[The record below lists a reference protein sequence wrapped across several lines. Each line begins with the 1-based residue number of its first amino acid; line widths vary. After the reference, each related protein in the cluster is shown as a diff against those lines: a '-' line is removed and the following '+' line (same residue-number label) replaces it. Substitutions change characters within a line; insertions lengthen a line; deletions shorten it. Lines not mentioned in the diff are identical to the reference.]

1 LENKHFFEDGLLI
14 SPDLNPSYALFCEE
28 SNSRLLLLEHIQ
40 EARERHSLAILTPEQ
55 ITTLEPLWLLSDY
68 LHQQCVRFPHWLDD
82 LLVLKALP
90 EKPCQEALI
99 AGEGFFSCE
108 AQACPKE
115 ESETLD
121 EAAFLKRLRLYR
133 HWWMVRLI
141 ALDIQQRLSLTA
153 LTYRLSCL
161 ADACVNASLK
171 WTEQHYLSLYGQALD
186 SKGLPQ
192 SMIVIGMGKL
202 GGYELNLSSDIDLI
216 FAFREHGDT
225 QGGKKSLSHQEYFT
239 KLGQK
244 LIQHLDQ
251 VTANGFV
258 FRVDMRLRPFGQSG
272 ALVLNMD
279 SLENYYQDQGRDWE
293 RYAMIKAR
301 VMSGS
306 ELDIREFEAL
316 RKPFVYRKYLDF
328 GAIGALRD
336 LKQMI
341 AKEVRRKGIE
351 HNIKLGEGGIREVE
365 FIAQALQ
372 ILHGGRDQGLQTPS
386 LLKVLPYLAQQDYLS
401 VDEVETL
408 QDAYLLLRRT
418 EHALQAV
425 NDEQTQLL
433 PKDDT
438 ARLRIALLVGF
449 PSWQALDE
457 RLWEMRKKVHACF
470 VALIDDGEESSKEVK
485 HQETWR
491 LLIKHSEDRE
501 AILDAIEQIAWQDQ
515 EVVITRITQ
524 LLSSRTVVFMQ
535 PIGHERLAV
544 FLAAFMSQLSDE
556 VNPDLV
562 LERVFPILEA
572 VLRRTAYLVL
582 LCENQTALTHL
593 IRLCRESVWF
603 TQEIST
609 TPALLDELLDANT
622 LFSPPDKTML
632 VEELQQVLLRLPE
645 EDEEAQMDALRR
657 FRRSIILRI
666 AACDITEIL
675 PVMKVSDHLTWLAEV
690 LLEQVLQQSWYGL
703 TKKHGFPVSQ
713 GEAAHSPQLAIIGYG
728 KSGGWEL
735 GYDSDLDLVFI
746 HGAQSTGSTNGE
758 RSVDNLTFYTRLG
771 QRLIHM
777 ITSFTAA
784 GRLYEVDMRLRPSG
798 NSGLLVSTL
807 DAFREYQQKEA
818 WVWEHQALTRSR
830 GLAGDA
836 TLLGQF
842 EDCRKAVIAS
852 SRDRKEL
859 KSEVIKMR
867 EKMRAHLDT
876 GGKEKGF
883 DLKQGAGGIIDIEFM
898 VQYLVLAWSNKH
910 PELMRFSDNIRQLEA
925 AISVGL
931 LDADKAEKMI
941 DTYKLYRART
951 HRLTLQQQGRV
962 VQDDTFVSN
971 QSLMSQYW
979 DAFVTDDTI

>member
-1 LENKHFFEDGLLI
+1 MTPPN
-14 SPDLNPSYALFCEE
+14 LNPSYPMFCDQLNTR
-28 SNSRLLLLEHIQ
+28 SLLLEHIQ
-40 EARERHSLAILTPEQ
+40 NARERHNLTKLNKKQ
-55 ITTLEPLWLLSDY
+55 IAELEPLWLLSDY
-68 LHQQCVRFPHWLDD
+68 LHQQFVRFPHWLDD
-82 LLVLKALP
+82 FLVLDQLPKAP
-90 EKPCQEALI
+90 STRALV
-99 AGEGFFSCE
+99 AGEGFFACE
-108 AQACPKE
+108 ADQCPQ
-115 ESETLD
+115 STLTSFD
-121 EAAFLKRLRLYR
+121 EPSFVKRLRLYR
-133 HWWMVRLI
+133 QWWMVRLI
-141 ALDIQQRLSLTA
+141 ALDIQQRLSLTE
-153 LTYRLSCL
+153 LTYRLSGL
-161 ADACVNASLK
+161 ADACVNASLQ
-171 WTEQHYLSLYGQALD
+171 WSEQHYLGLYGRALD
-186 SKGLPQ
+186 SNGLSQ

-202 GGYELNLSSDIDLI
+202 GGHELNLSSDIDLI
-216 FAFREHGDT
+216 FAYREHGDT

-251 VTANGFV
+251 VTADGFV

-279 SLENYYQDQGRDWE
+279 SLENYYHDQGRDWE

-306 ELDIREFEAL
+306 ELDIQEFEAL
-316 RKPFVYRKYLDF
+316 RRPFVYRKYLDF
-328 GAIGALRD
+328 GAISALRD

-386 LLKVLPYLAQQDYLS
+386 LLTVLPYLAEQDYLS
-401 VDEVETL
+401 LEDTAML
-408 QDAYLLLRRT
+408 RDAYLLLRRT

-433 PKDDT
+433 PEDDV
-438 ARLRIALLVGF
+438 ARTRIALLVGF
-449 PSWQALDE
+449 VSWKALDD
-457 RLWEMRKKVHACF
+457 RLWTMRNTVHAFF
-470 VALIDDGEESSKEVK
+470 VDLIDDGEDSSEEVK

-491 LLIKHSEDRE
+491 LLIKNPEDRS
-501 AILDAIEQIAWQDQ
+501 AIFDALDSVSWQDV
-515 EVVITRITQ
+515 ELVITKVTQ
-524 LLSSRTVVFMQ
+524 LLNSRTVIFMQ

-544 FLAAFMSQLSDE
+544 FLAAFMSKLSSE
-556 VNPDLV
+556 SHPDLV

-603 TQEIST
+603 TQAIST
-609 TPALLDELLDANT
+609 TPALLDELLDADT

-632 VEELQQVLLRLPE
+632 EEELKQVLLRLPE
-645 EDEEAQMDALRR
+645 EDEEAQMDAMRR

-690 LLEQVLQQSWYGL
+690 LLEQVLQQSWYYL

-713 GEAAHSPQLAIIGYG
+713 NEAANTPQLAIIGYG

-746 HGAQSTGSTNGE
+746 HGAQSAGSTDGE
-758 RSVDNLTFYTRLG
+758 RSIDNLTFYTRLG

-777 ITSFTAA
+777 MTSFTGA

-798 NSGLLVSTL
+798 NSGLLVTTL
-807 DAFREYQQKEA
+807 DAFRDYQQKEA

-830 GLAGDA
+830 GLAGDVN
-836 TLLGQF
+836 LLAEF
-842 EDCRKAVIAS
+842 EECRKTIIAS
-852 SRDRKEL
+852 VRDHKEL
-859 KSEVIKMR
+859 KVEVIKMR

-898 VQYLVLAWSNKH
+898 VQYLVLAWSYKY
-910 PELMRFSDNIRQLEA
+910 PELMKFSDNVRQLEA
-925 AISVGL
+925 AALVGL
-931 LDADKAEKMI
+931 LNAEKAAKMI
-941 DTYKLYRART
+941 DTYKLYRGRT

-962 VQDDTFVSN
+962 IQDDA
-971 QSLMSQYW
+971 L
-979 DAFVTDDTI
+979 VTDQKLINLYWKDFATDETI

>member
-1 LENKHFFEDGLLI
+1 MI
-14 SPDLNPSYALFCEE
+14 TPDLNSSYAFFHEQ
-28 SNSRLLLLEHIQ
+28 SDSQLLLEHIQ
-40 EARERHSLAILTPEQ
+40 DARERARLAPLDQEQ
-55 ITTLEPLWLLSDY
+55 IKALEPLWLLSDY
-68 LHQQCVRFPHWLDD
+68 VHQQCVRFPHWLDD
-82 LLVLKALP
+82 LLVLETLP
-90 EKPCQEALI
+90 ESPSQAALM
-99 AGEGFFSCE
+99 AGEVFFALE
-108 AQACPKE
+108 PEACPE
-115 ESETLD
+115 GESDQFD
-121 EAAFLKRLRLYR
+121 EASLLKRLRLYR

-141 ALDIQQRLSLTA
+141 ALDIQQRLPLAELTR
-153 LTYRLSCL
+153 RLSGL
-161 ADACVNASLK
+161 ADACVNASLA
-171 WTEQHYLSLYGQALD
+171 WTEQNYLSLYGRALD
-186 SKGLPQ
+186 SNGLPQ
-192 SMIVIGMGKL
+192 SLIVIGMGKL
-202 GGYELNLSSDIDLI
+202 GGHELNLSSDIDLI

-251 VTANGFV
+251 VTADGFV

-401 VDEVETL
+401 AEEVNML
-408 QDAYLLLRRT
+408 QEAYVLLRRT

-433 PKDDT
+433 PDSDK
-438 ARLRIALLVGF
+438 ARLRIALMVGY

-457 RLWEMRKKVHACF
+457 RLWEVRKKVHACF
-470 VALIDDGEESSKEVK
+470 VDLIDDGEDSTEEVK

-491 LLIKHSEDRE
+491 LLIKHPEDSE
-501 AILDAIEQIAWQDQ
+501 AILDAIEHIVWQDKDA
-515 EVVITRITQ
+515 VVKRIAQ
-524 LLSSRTVVFMQ
+524 LLGSRTVVFMQ

-544 FLAAFMSQLSDE
+544 FLASFMFQLANEDK
-556 VNPDLV
+556 PDLV

-582 LCENQTALTHL
+582 LCENQTAMTHL

-603 TQEIST
+603 TEAIST

-622 LFSPPDKTML
+622 LFSPPDKAML
-632 VEELQQVLLRLPE
+632 VEELQQILLRLPE
-645 EDEEAQMDALRR
+645 DDEEAQMDAMRR

-666 AACDITEIL
+666 AACDITDIL
-675 PVMKVSDHLTWLAEV
+675 PIMKVSDHLTWLAEV
-690 LLEQVLQQSWYGL
+690 LLEQVLQQSWYSM
-703 TKKHGFPVSQ
+703 TKKYGYPVSR
-713 GEAAHSPQLAIIGYG
+713 GEVSHAPQLAIIGYG

-746 HGAQSTGSTNGE
+746 HGAESTGSTNGE

-818 WVWEHQALTRSR
+818 WVWEHQALTRAR
-830 GLAGDA
+830 GLAGESS
-836 TLLGQF
+836 LLAQF
-842 EDCRKAVIAS
+842 EACRKEVIS
-852 SRDRKEL
+852 TVRDKQEL
-859 KSEVIKMR
+859 KAEVIKMR
-867 EKMRAHLDT
+867 EKMRTHLDT
-876 GGKEKGF
+876 GGKDKGF

-898 VQYLVLAWSNKH
+898 VQYLVLAWSHKY
-910 PELMRFSDNIRQLEA
+910 PELMRFSDNVRQLEA
-925 AISVGL
+925 ASQAGL
-931 LDADKAEKMI
+931 LDSDKAEKMI
-941 DTYKLYRART
+941 DTYTLYRARA
-951 HRLTLQQQGRV
+951 HRLNLQQQGRV
-962 VQDDTFVSN
+962 IQDDTLV
-971 QSLMSQYW
+971 QRQTLMSQYW
-979 DAFVTDDTI
+979 GAFVTDESI

>member
-1 LENKHFFEDGLLI
+1 MTPPH
-14 SPDLNPSYALFCEE
+14 LNPNYAIFCEQ
-28 SNSRLLLLEHIQ
+28 SSSRALLLEHVHD
-40 EARERHSLAILTPEQ
+40 ARERQGLDLLNQGQ
-55 ITTLEPLWLLSDY
+55 IDVLEPLWMLSEY
-68 LHQQCVRFPHWLDD
+68 LHQQFVRFPHWLDD
-82 LLVLKALP
+82 LLVLKKLP
-90 EKPCQEALI
+90 EKPSKEALM
-99 AGEGFFSCE
+99 AGEAFFLCE
-108 AQACPKE
+108 MNACPT
-115 ESETLD
+115 ESLEPLD
-121 EAAFLKRLRLYR
+121 EAGFIKRLRLYR
-133 HWWMVRLI
+133 QWWMVRLI
-141 ALDIQQRLSLTA
+141 ALDIQQQLSLTE
-153 LTYRLSCL
+153 LTSRLSAL
-161 ADACVNASLK
+161 ADACVNASLQ
-171 WTEQHYLSLYGQALD
+171 WITQHYLALYGQALD
-186 SKGLPQ
+186 GNGQPQ

-202 GGYELNLSSDIDLI
+202 GGNELNLSSDIDLI
-216 FAFREHGDT
+216 FAFREHGET

-251 VTANGFV
+251 VNADGFV

-301 VMSGS
+301 VMSGNA
-306 ELDIREFEAL
+306 LDVGEFEAL

-386 LLKVLPYLAQQDYLS
+386 LLKVLSYLAQQDYLP
-401 VDEVETL
+401 VEEMDQL
-408 QDAYLLLRRT
+408 REAYLLLRRT

-433 PKDDT
+433 PEDEK
-438 ARLRIALLVGF
+438 ARTRIALMVGF
-449 PSWQALDE
+449 PSWEALDK
-457 RLWEMRKKVHACF
+457 RLWEVRKNVHRSF
-470 VALIDDGEESSKEVK
+470 VALIDDGHETSEEVK
-485 HQETWR
+485 DQETWR
-491 LLIKHSEDRE
+491 LLIKHPEDRE
-501 AILDAIEQIAWQDQ
+501 AIQDAIELIAWQDQ
-515 EVVITRITQ
+515 EANISRISQ

-544 FLAAFMSQLSDE
+544 FLAALISKLTDE
-556 VNPDLV
+556 ANPDLV

-603 TQEIST
+603 TEAIST

-622 LFSPPDKTML
+622 LFSPPDKNML
-632 VEELQQVLLRLPE
+632 AEELQQILLRLPE
-645 EDEEAQMDALRR
+645 DDEEAQMDAMRR

-690 LLEQVLQQSWYGL
+690 LLDQVLQQSWQYL
-703 TKKHGFPVSQ
+703 TKKHGFPVSK
-713 GEAAHSPQLAIIGYG
+713 GEVAFTPQLAIIGYG

-746 HGAQSTGSTNGE
+746 HNAQANGSTDGN
-758 RSVDNLTFYTRLG
+758 RSIDNLTFYTRLG

-798 NSGLLVSTL
+798 NSGLLVSSL
-807 DAFREYQQKEA
+807 EAFKDYQQKEA

-830 GLAGDA
+830 GLAGESN
-836 TLLGQF
+836 LLAKF
-842 EDCRKAVIAS
+842 EGCRKDIIAS
-852 SRDRKEL
+852 VRDRNVL
-859 KSEVIKMR
+859 KAEVIKMR

-883 DLKQGAGGIIDIEFM
+883 DLKQGAGGIIDIEFI
-898 VQYLVLAWSNKH
+898 VQYLVLAWSCKYS
-910 PELMRFSDNIRQLEA
+910 ELMRYSDNVRQLEA
-925 AISVGL
+925 AASVGL
-931 LDADKAEKMI
+931 IESEQAEKMT
-941 DTYKLYRART
+941 DTYTLYRSLT
-951 HRLTLQQQGRV
+951 HRLSLQQQGRV
-962 VQDDTFVSN
+962 VQKDTLVDN
-971 QSLMSQYW
+971 QNLVSQYW
-979 DAFVTDDTI
+979 DSFVNDEKI

>member
-1 LENKHFFEDGLLI
+1 MTP
-14 SPDLNPSYALFCEE
+14 PDLNPSYEIYCKQLP
-28 SNSRLLLLEHIQ
+28 SQLLLEQVQ
-40 EARERHSLAILTPEQ
+40 EARERHSLEALSEKQ
-55 ITTLEPLWLLSDY
+55 IAKLEPLWILSDY
-68 LHQQCVRFPHWLDD
+68 LHQQFIRFPHWLDD
-82 LLVLKALP
+82 VLELEKLP
-90 EKPCQEALI
+90 QRPSKEALMT
-99 AGEGFFSCE
+99 GEAFFPLE
-108 AQACPKE
+108 ANACP
-115 ESETLD
+115 SEPTDTLD
-121 EAAFLKRLRLYR
+121 EASFLKRLRLYR
-133 HWWMVRLI
+133 QWWMVRLI
-141 ALDIQQRLSLTA
+141 SLDIQQRLSLTE
-153 LTYRLSCL
+153 LTSRLSAL
-161 ADACVNASLK
+161 ADACVNASLQ
-171 WTEQHYLSLYGQALD
+171 WTTQHYLALYGQAFD
-186 SKGLPQ
+186 SNHELQ

-202 GGYELNLSSDIDLI
+202 GGNELNLSSDIDLI

-251 VTANGFV
+251 VTADGFV

-306 ELDIREFEAL
+306 ELDVREFEAL

-372 ILHGGRDQGLQTPS
+372 ILHGGRDQGLQTPA
-386 LLKVLPYLAQQDYLS
+386 LLKVLPYLAQQDYLP
-401 VDEVETL
+401 VEEMDQL
-408 QDAYLLLRRT
+408 REAYLLLRRT

-433 PKDDT
+433 PEDSR
-438 ARLRIALLVGF
+438 ARTRIALMVGF
-449 PSWQALDE
+449 ASWEALDE
-457 RLWEMRKKVHACF
+457 RLWEVRKNVHRSF
-470 VALIDDGEESSKEVK
+470 VALIDDGNESSEEVK
-485 HQETWR
+485 NQETWR
-491 LLIKHSEDRE
+491 LLIKHPEDKE
-501 AILDAIEQIAWQDQ
+501 AIKDAIELIAWRDH
-515 EVVITRITQ
+515 EASILRISQ

-544 FLAAFMSQLSDE
+544 FLAALMSKLIDE
-556 VNPDLV
+556 ANPDLV

-593 IRLCRESVWF
+593 IQLCRESVWF
-603 TQEIST
+603 TEAIST

-622 LFSPPDKTML
+622 LFSPPDKAML
-632 VEELQQVLLRLPE
+632 AEELQQILLRLPE
-645 EDEEAQMDALRR
+645 DDEEAQMDALRR

-666 AACDITEIL
+666 AACDITGIL

-690 LLEQVLQQSWYGL
+690 LLEQVLQQSWQYL

-713 GEAAHSPQLAIIGYG
+713 GETAFAPQLAIIGYG

-746 HGAQSTGSTNGE
+746 HDAQSNGNTDGD
-758 RSVDNLTFYTRLG
+758 RSIDNLTFYTRLG
-771 QRLIHM
+771 QRLIHV

-798 NSGLLVSTL
+798 NSGLLVSSL
-807 DAFREYQQKEA
+807 DAFRDYQQKEA

-830 GLAGDA
+830 GLAGESN
-836 TLLGQF
+836 LLAKF
-842 EDCRKAVIAS
+842 ENCRKDIIS
-852 SRDRKEL
+852 SVRDRNEL
-859 KSEVIKMR
+859 KAEVIKMR

-898 VQYLVLAWSNKH
+898 VQYLVLAWSGKY
-910 PELMRFSDNIRQLEA
+910 PELMRFSDNVRQLEA
-925 AISVGL
+925 AAKVGL
-931 LDADKAEKMI
+931 IGAEQAEKMT
-941 DTYKLYRART
+941 DTYTLYRSLT
-951 HRLTLQQQGRV
+951 HRLSLQQQGRV
-962 VQDDTFVSN
+962 VQNDGLIEN
-971 QSLMSQYW
+971 QNLVSQYW
-979 DAFVTDDTI
+979 ENFVSDTGI

>member
-1 LENKHFFEDGLLI
+1 MTPSN
-14 SPDLNPSYALFCEE
+14 LNPSYASFCEQ
-28 SNSRLLLLEHIQ
+28 SSSRSLLLEQIQ
-40 EARERHSLAILTPEQ
+40 EARERHALVELSCEQ
-55 ITTLEPLWLLSDY
+55 IEILEPLWILSDY
-68 LHQQCVRFPHWLDD
+68 LHQQLVRFPRWLDD
-82 LLVLKALP
+82 LLILENLP
-90 EKPCQEALI
+90 EKPSQEALI
-99 AGEGFFSCE
+99 AGEGFFSNDAKDCSPE
-108 AQACPKE
+108 A
-115 ESETLD
+115 SLVFD
-121 EAAFLKRLRLYR
+121 EAAFIKRLRLYR
-133 HWWMVRLI
+133 QWWMVRLI
-141 ALDIQQRLSLTA
+141 ALDIQHRLSLA
-153 LTYRLSCL
+153 ELTSRLSGL
-161 ADACVNASLK
+161 ADACVNASLR
-171 WTEQHYLSLYGQALD
+171 WSEQHYLNLYGQALD
-186 SKGLPQ
+186 SQGVPQ

-202 GGYELNLSSDIDLI
+202 GGNELNLSSDIDLI

-251 VTANGFV
+251 VTADGFV

-306 ELDIREFEAL
+306 EVDIREFEAL

-372 ILHGGRDQGLQTPS
+372 ILHGGRDQSLQTPA

-401 VDEVETL
+401 FTEVEEL
-408 QDAYLLLRRT
+408 RDAYLLLRRT

-433 PKDDT
+433 PEDDR
-438 ARLRIALLVGF
+438 ARQRIALIVGF
-449 PSWQALDE
+449 ASWDE
-457 RLWEMRKKVHACF
+457 LNSRLWEVRKNVHRHF
-470 VALIDDGEESSKEVK
+470 ISLIDDGEESSEEVK
-485 HQETWR
+485 NQEAWR
-491 LLIKHSEDRE
+491 LLIKNPEDE
-501 AILDAIEQIAWQDQ
+501 SAIIDAIESIKWQDQ
-515 EVVITRITQ
+515 EAAVKRITQ
-524 LLSSRTVVFMQ
+524 LLGSRTVVFMQ

-544 FLAAFMSQLSDE
+544 FLAAFMPKLNDE
-556 VNPDLV
+556 KSPDLV

-582 LCENQTALTHL
+582 LCENQTAMTHL

-603 TQEIST
+603 TEAIST
-609 TPALLDELLDANT
+609 TPALLDELLDAST
-622 LFSPPDKTML
+622 LFCPPDKAML
-632 VEELQQVLLRLPE
+632 TEELKQILLRLPE
-645 EDEEAQMDALRR
+645 DDEEAQMDAMRQ

-675 PVMKVSDHLTWLAEV
+675 PIMKVSDHLTWLAEV
-690 LLEQVLQQSWYGL
+690 LLDQVLQQSWFYL

-713 GEAAHSPQLAIIGYG
+713 GEVAYTPQLAIIGYG

-746 HGAQSTGSTNGE
+746 HGAQSTGYTDGG
-758 RSVDNLTFYTRLG
+758 RSIDNLTFYTRLG

-807 DAFREYQQKEA
+807 DAFRDYQQKEA
-818 WVWEHQALTRSR
+818 WVWEHQALTRAR
-830 GLAGDA
+830 GLAGEP
-836 TLLGQF
+836 TLLAQF
-842 EDCRKAVIAS
+842 EACRKDIIS
-852 SRDRKEL
+852 SVRDHDQL
-859 KSEVIKMR
+859 KADVIKMR

-898 VQYLVLAWSNKH
+898 VQYLVLAWSHKY
-910 PELMRFSDNIRQLEA
+910 PELMRFSDNVRQLEA
-925 AISVGL
+925 AALVEL
-931 LDADKAEKMI
+931 LDKEKAEKMI
-941 DTYKLYRART
+941 ETYTLYRARA
-951 HRLTLQQQGRV
+951 HRLNLQQQGRV
-962 VQDDTFVSN
+962 IQDDAFINN

-979 DAFVTDDTI
+979 ASFVNSDNI

>member
-1 LENKHFFEDGLLI
+1 MI
-14 SPDLNPSYALFCEE
+14 TPDSNPSYQDFYQQ
-28 SNSRLLLLEHIQ
+28 SDSQLLLERIQ
-40 EARERHSLAILTPEQ
+40 DARKRERLEPLNQEQ
-55 ITTLEPLWLLSDY
+55 IKALEPLWLLSEY

-90 EKPCQEALI
+90 NSPSSAALM
-99 AGEGFFSCE
+99 AGEPFFAMGEQECSATE
-108 AQACPKE
+108 LHQF
-115 ESETLD
+115 D
-121 EAAFLKRLRLYR
+121 EAALLKSLRLYR

-141 ALDIQQRLSLTA
+141 ALDIQQRISLAELTCHLSM
-153 LTYRLSCL
+153 L
-161 ADACVNASLK
+161 ADACVNASLA
-171 WTEQHYLSLYGQALD
+171 WTEQNYLSLYGRAFD
-186 SKGLPQ
+186 ENGVPQ
-192 SMIVIGMGKL
+192 SLIVIGMGKL

-251 VTANGFV
+251 VTVDGFV

-306 ELDIREFEAL
+306 ELDVREFESL

-386 LLKVLPYLAQQDYLS
+386 LLKVLPYLAQQEYLT
-401 VDEVETL
+401 VEEMNML
-408 QDAYLLLRRT
+408 QDAYLLLRRV

-433 PKDDT
+433 PDT
-438 ARLRIALLVGF
+438 DQARLRIAIMVGF
-449 PSWQALDE
+449 SSWQALDE
-457 RLWEMRKKVHACF
+457 RLWEVRKKVHSCF
-470 VALIDDGEESSKEVK
+470 VDLIDDGEDTTEEVK
-485 HQETWR
+485 QQETWR
-491 LLIKHSEDRE
+491 LLIKHPDDYE
-501 AILDAIEQIAWQDQ
+501 AILDAVEHISWQYKEAVAKRIA
-515 EVVITRITQ
+515 Q

-544 FLAAFMSQLSDE
+544 FLAAFMTQLSTE
-556 VNPDLV
+556 ENPDLV
-562 LERVFPILEA
+562 LERVLPILES

-582 LCENQTALTHL
+582 LCENVTAMTHL
-593 IRLCRESVWF
+593 IHLCRESMWF
-603 TQEIST
+603 TEAIAA
-609 TPALLDELLDANT
+609 TPALLDDLLDANT
-622 LFSPPDKTML
+622 LFSPPNKAML
-632 VEELQQVLLRLPE
+632 VDELQQILLRLPE
-645 EDEEAQMDALRR
+645 DDEEAQMDAMRR

-666 AACDITEIL
+666 AACDITDVL

-690 LLEQVLQQSWYGL
+690 LLEQVLHQSWHSL
-703 TKKHGFPVSQ
+703 TKKYGYPVSH
-713 GEAAHSPQLAIIGYG
+713 GEAAHTPQLAIIGYG

-746 HGAQSTGSTNGE
+746 HGADSTGSTNGE

-777 ITSFTAA
+777 LTSFTAA

-818 WVWEHQALTRSR
+818 WVWEHQALARAR
-830 GLAGDA
+830 GLAGEA
-836 TLLGQF
+836 SLLAQF
-842 EDCRKAVIAS
+842 EACRKEVIS
-852 SRDRKEL
+852 TVRDKQEL
-859 KSEVIKMR
+859 KAEVIKMR

-876 GGKEKGF
+876 GGKDKGF

-898 VQYLVLAWSNKH
+898 VQYLVLAWSHKY
-910 PELMRFSDNIRQLEA
+910 PSLMRYSDNARQLEA
-925 AISVGL
+925 ASIAGL
-931 LDADKAEKMI
+931 LDSDKADKMI
-941 DTYKLYRART
+941 NTYTFYRART
-951 HRLTLQQQGRV
+951 HRLNLQQQGRV
-962 VQDDTFVSN
+962 VQDDTLVQR

-979 DAFVTDDTI
+979 EAFVTDDSI

>member
-1 LENKHFFEDGLLI
+1 MTPPNM
-14 SPDLNPSYALFCEE
+14 NPNYALFCEQ
-28 SNSRLLLLEHIQ
+28 SASRALLLERVQ
-40 EARERHSLAILTPEQ
+40 DARKNHGLCALNAEQ
-55 ITTLEPLWLLSDY
+55 IAVLEPLWILSDY
-68 LHQQCVRFPHWLDD
+68 LHQQFTRFPHWLDD
-82 LLVLKALP
+82 LLVLDTLP
-90 EKPCQEALI
+90 ERPSKEALL
-99 AGEGFFSCE
+99 AGSAYFNCEQNDCLQTSQEG
-108 AQACPKE
+108 
-115 ESETLD
+115 LD
-121 EAAFLKRLRLYR
+121 EAAFIKRLRLYR
-133 HWWMVRLI
+133 QWWMVRLI
-141 ALDIQQRLSLTA
+141 ALDIQQRLSLTE
-153 LTYRLSCL
+153 LTSRLSAL
-161 ADACVNASLK
+161 ADACVNASLQ
-171 WTEQHYLSLYGQALD
+171 WSEQYYLALYGQALD
-186 SKGLPQ
+186 SKGQPQ

-202 GGYELNLSSDIDLI
+202 GGNELNLSSDIDLI

-225 QGGKKSLSHQEYFT
+225 QGGKKSVSHQEYFT

-251 VTANGFV
+251 VTADGFV

-301 VMSGS
+301 VMSGNAQ
-306 ELDIREFEAL
+306 DKAAFEAL

-328 GAIGALRD
+328 GALGALRD

-372 ILHGGRDQGLQTPS
+372 ILHGGRDQGLQSPA
-386 LLKVLPYLAQQDYLS
+386 LLKVLPHLAKHDYLPFEEMAS
-401 VDEVETL
+401 L
-408 QDAYLLLRRT
+408 RDAYLLLRRT
-418 EHALQAV
+418 EHALQAL

-433 PKDDT
+433 PSDAT
-438 ARLRIALLVGF
+438 TRTRVALMVGF
-449 PSWQALDE
+449 PCWSTLEKQ
-457 RLWEMRKKVHACF
+457 LWEMRNKVHASF
-470 VALIDDGEESSKEVK
+470 VALIDDGEDSTEEVK
-485 HQETWR
+485 NQETWR
-491 LLIKHSEDRE
+491 LLLKTPDDKE
-501 AILDAIEQIAWQDQ
+501 AILDAIELIAWHNV
-515 EVVITRITQ
+515 EANVGRISQ

-535 PIGHERLAV
+535 PIGQERLAV
-544 FLAAFMSQLSDE
+544 FLAALMSKLVDE
-556 VNPDLV
+556 ANPDLV
-562 LERVFPILEA
+562 LERIFPILEA

-603 TQEIST
+603 TQAIST

-622 LFSPPDKTML
+622 LFSPPDKAML
-632 VEELQQVLLRLPE
+632 EEELQQVLLRLPE
-645 EDEEAQMDALRR
+645 DDEEAQMDAMRR

-666 AACDITEIL
+666 AACDITDIL

-690 LLEQVLQQSWYGL
+690 LLNQVLHQSWQYL

-713 GEAAHSPQLAIIGYG
+713 GEAALIPQLAIIGYG

-746 HGAQSTGSTNGE
+746 HDAQATGVTNGE

-798 NSGLLVSTL
+798 NSGLLVSSL
-807 DAFREYQQKEA
+807 EAFADYQQNEA
-818 WVWEHQALTRSR
+818 WSWEHQALTRSR
-830 GLAGDA
+830 GLAGEPS
-836 TLLGQF
+836 LLAKF
-842 EDCRKAVIAS
+842 EDCRKSIIS
-852 SRDRKEL
+852 SIRDRGIL
-859 KSEVIKMR
+859 KSDVIKMR

-883 DLKQGAGGIIDIEFM
+883 DLKQGVGGIIDIEFM
-898 VQYLVLAWSNKH
+898 VQYLVLAWSHKY
-910 PELMRFSDNIRQLEA
+910 PELMRFSDNVRQLEA
-925 AISVGL
+925 AAEVGL
-931 LDADKAEKMI
+931 LETDQASKMI
-941 DTYKLYRART
+941 DTYTLYRSLT
-951 HRLTLQQQGRV
+951 HRLSLQQQGRV
-962 VQDDTFVSN
+962 IQDDALVTN
-971 QSLMSQYW
+971 QSLVSQYW
-979 DAFVTDDTI
+979 DNFISNDQI

>member
-1 LENKHFFEDGLLI
+1 MTPN
-14 SPDLNPSYALFCEE
+14 LNPSYVIYSEQRETRA
-28 SNSRLLLLEHIQ
+28 LLLEQ
-40 EARERHSLAILTPEQ
+40 VVDARERRQLVPLTQ
-55 ITTLEPLWLLSDY
+55 DQVSILEPLWLLSDY
-68 LHQQCVRFPHWLDD
+68 LHQQLIRFPHWLDD
-82 LLVLKALP
+82 LLVLDHLTESP
-90 EKPCQEALI
+90 SVEALM
-99 AGEGFFSCE
+99 AGEECFPLSSKACSQYLLDDS
-108 AQACPKE
+108 AQSQSMP
-115 ESETLD
+115 LD
-121 EAAFLKRLRLYR
+121 EAAFVKRLRLYR
-133 HWWMVRLI
+133 QWWMVRLI
-141 ALDIQQRLSLTA
+141 ALDIQQKITLTDLTCHLSH
-153 LTYRLSCL
+153 L
-161 ADACVNASLK
+161 ADASVNASIQ
-171 WTEQHYLSLYGQALD
+171 WSEQQYLSLYGRALD
-186 SKGLPQ
+186 SNGLPQ
-192 SMIVIGMGKL
+192 SLIVIGMGKL

-251 VTANGFV
+251 VTADGFV

-279 SLENYYQDQGRDWE
+279 SLENYYHDQGRDWE

-306 ELDIREFEAL
+306 SLDVKEFESL

-365 FIAQALQ
+365 FVAQALQ

-386 LLKVLPYLAQQDYLS
+386 LLSVLPYLAEQEYIS
-401 VDEVETL
+401 VEDAEML
-408 QDAYLLLRRT
+408 KDAYLLLRRT

-433 PKDDT
+433 PEDDLE
-438 ARLRIALLVGF
+438 RRRITLIIGF
-449 PSWQALDE
+449 ESWQAFDE
-457 RLWEMRKKVHACF
+457 ALWEKRKQVHAFF
-470 VALIDDGEESSKEVK
+470 VDLIDDGEESTEEVK
-485 HQETWR
+485 HQEAWR
-491 LLIKHSEDRE
+491 LLIKNPDDRE
-501 AILDAIEQIAWQDQ
+501 AIVDAVESISWQDE
-515 EVVITRITQ
+515 EVAVTRIGQ

-544 FLAAFMSQLSDE
+544 FLAAFMSKLSDE
-556 VNPDLV
+556 ESPDLV

-582 LCENQTALTHL
+582 LCENQTALMHL

-603 TQEIST
+603 TEAIST

-622 LFSPPDKTML
+622 LFSPPNKYML

-666 AACDITEIL
+666 AACDITDIL

-690 LLEQVLQQSWYGL
+690 LLEQVLNQSWYHL
-703 TKKHGFPVSQ
+703 TKKHGFPVSD
-713 GEAAHSPQLAIIGYG
+713 GEAADRPQMAIVGYG

-746 HGAQSTGSTNGE
+746 HGAQATGITNGE
-758 RSVDNLTFYTRLG
+758 RSIDNLTFYTRLG

-777 ITSFTAA
+777 ITSFTGA

-818 WVWEHQALTRSR
+818 WTWEHQALTRSR
-830 GLAGDA
+830 GLAGDVN
-836 TLLGQF
+836 LLTQF
-842 EDCRKAVIAS
+842 EACRKEIIS
-852 SRDRKEL
+852 TTRDHREL
-859 KSEVIKMR
+859 KEEVIKMR

-898 VQYLVLAWSNKH
+898 VQYLVLAWSDKH
-910 PELMRFSDNIRQLEA
+910 PELMHFSDNIRQLEA
-925 AISVGL
+925 ASAVGL
-931 LDADKAEKMI
+931 LAADKAEKMI

-962 VQDDTFVSN
+962 VQDNALVTN
-971 QSLMSQYW
+971 QNLVTQYW
-979 DAFVTDDTI
+979 EAFVEDERL

>member
-1 LENKHFFEDGLLI
+1 MI
-14 SPDLNPSYALFCEE
+14 SPDLNSSYAFFHEQ
-28 SNSRLLLLEHIQ
+28 SDSQLLLEHIQ
-40 EARERHSLAILTPEQ
+40 DARERVRLAPLDQEQ
-55 ITTLEPLWLLSDY
+55 IKVLEPLWLLSNY
-68 LHQQCVRFPHWLDD
+68 VHQQCVRFPHWLDD
-82 LLVLKALP
+82 LLVLKTLP
-90 EKPCQEALI
+90 ELPSQAALM
-99 AGEGFFSCE
+99 AGEASFALE
-108 AQACPKE
+108 PEVCPE
-115 ESETLD
+115 GEFEHFD
-121 EAAFLKRLRLYR
+121 EASLLKRLRLYR

-141 ALDIQQRLSLTA
+141 VLDMQQRLPLAELTR
-153 LTYRLSCL
+153 RLSGL
-161 ADACVNASLK
+161 ADACVNASLA
-171 WTEQHYLSLYGQALD
+171 WAEQNYLSLYGRALD
-186 SKGLPQ
+186 SNGLPQ
-192 SMIVIGMGKL
+192 SLIVIGMGKL
-202 GGYELNLSSDIDLI
+202 GGHELNLSSDIDLI

-251 VTANGFV
+251 VTADGFV

-301 VMSGS
+301 VMSGN
-306 ELDIREFEAL
+306 ELDMREFEAL

-365 FIAQALQ
+365 FVAQALQ

-401 VDEVETL
+401 AEEVSML
-408 QDAYLLLRRT
+408 QEAYLLLRRT

-433 PKDDT
+433 PDSDK
-438 ARLRIALLVGF
+438 ARLRIALMVGYS
-449 PSWQALDE
+449 SWQALDE
-457 RLWEMRKKVHACF
+457 RLWEVRKKVHACF
-470 VALIDDGEESSKEVK
+470 VDLIDDGEDSTEEVK

-491 LLIKHSEDRE
+491 LLIKHPEDSE
-501 AILDAIEQIAWQDQ
+501 AIIDAIEHIVWQDKN
-515 EVVITRITQ
+515 VAVKRIAQ
-524 LLSSRTVVFMQ
+524 LLVSRTVVFMQ

-544 FLAAFMSQLSDE
+544 FLASFMSQLANEDK
-556 VNPDLV
+556 PDLV

-582 LCENQTALTHL
+582 LCESQTAMTHL

-603 TQEIST
+603 TEAIST

-622 LFSPPDKTML
+622 LFSPPDKAML
-632 VEELQQVLLRLPE
+632 VEELQQILLRLPE
-645 EDEEAQMDALRR
+645 DDEEAQMDAMRR

-666 AACDITEIL
+666 AACDITDIL
-675 PVMKVSDHLTWLAEV
+675 PIMKVSDHLTWLAEV
-690 LLEQVLQQSWYGL
+690 LLEQVLQQSWYSM
-703 TKKHGFPVSQ
+703 TKKYGYPVSR
-713 GEAAHSPQLAIIGYG
+713 GEVSHTPQLAIIGYG

-746 HGAQSTGSTNGE
+746 HGAESTGSSNGD

-818 WVWEHQALTRSR
+818 WVWEHQAVTRAR
-830 GLAGDA
+830 GLAGESS
-836 TLLGQF
+836 LLAQF
-842 EDCRKAVIAS
+842 EACRKEVIS
-852 SRDRKEL
+852 TVRDRQEL
-859 KSEVIKMR
+859 KVEVIKMR
-867 EKMRAHLDT
+867 EKMRTHLDT
-876 GGKEKGF
+876 GGKDKGF

-898 VQYLVLAWSNKH
+898 VQYLVLAWSHKY
-910 PELMRFSDNIRQLEA
+910 PELMRFSDNVRQLEA
-925 AISVGL
+925 ALQVGL
-931 LDADKAEKMI
+931 LNSDKVEKMI
-941 DTYKLYRART
+941 ETYTLYRARA
-951 HRLTLQQQGRV
+951 HRLNLQQQGRV
-962 VQDDTFVSN
+962 IQDDTLV
-971 QSLMSQYW
+971 QRQTLMSQYW
-979 DAFVTDDTI
+979 EAFVTDDSV

>member
-1 LENKHFFEDGLLI
+1 MTTPH
-14 SPDLNPSYALFCEE
+14 LNPHYAIFCEQTPAR
-28 SNSRLLLLEHIQ
+28 SLLLEHIQ
-40 EARERHSLAILTPEQ
+40 DARKRQSLEVLTAEQ
-55 ITTLEPLWLLSDY
+55 IEFLEPLWILSDY
-68 LHQQCVRFPHWLDD
+68 LHQQLVRFPHWLDD
-82 LLVLKALP
+82 LLVLTHLP
-90 EKPCQEALI
+90 ELPSKEAMMAGEACFHKAASTCANESQEAL
-99 AGEGFFSCE
+99 
-108 AQACPKE
+108 
-115 ESETLD
+115 D
-121 EAAFLKRLRLYR
+121 EAGFIKRLRLYR
-133 HWWMVRLI
+133 QWWMVRLI
-141 ALDIQQRLSLTA
+141 ALDIQQRLPLTE
-153 LTYRLSCL
+153 LTSRLSGL
-161 ADACVNASLK
+161 ADACVNASLQ
-171 WTEQHYLSLYGQALD
+171 WTTQHYLSLYGQALD
-186 SKGLPQ
+186 GQGLPQ

-202 GGYELNLSSDIDLI
+202 GGNELNLSSDIDLI

-251 VTANGFV
+251 VTADGFV

-301 VMSGS
+301 VMAGNT
-306 ELDIREFEAL
+306 LDIREFEAL

-372 ILHGGRDQGLQTPS
+372 ILHGGRDQGLQTPA

-401 VDEVETL
+401 EEEEQQL
-408 QDAYLLLRRT
+408 REAYLLLRRT

-433 PKDDT
+433 PDDER
-438 ARLRIALLVGF
+438 ARTRIALLVGF
-449 PSWQALDE
+449 PTWEALDE
-457 RLWEMRKKVHACF
+457 RLWEVRRNVHRAF
-470 VALIDDGEESSKEVK
+470 VALIDDGHESSDEVK
-485 HQETWR
+485 SQESWR
-491 LLIKHSEDRE
+491 LLIKHPEDRD
-501 AILDAIEQIAWQDQ
+501 AIQDAIELIEWQDQ
-515 EVVITRITQ
+515 DAIINRISQ

-544 FLAAFMSQLSDE
+544 FLAALMATLPDE
-556 VNPDLV
+556 ANPDLV

-603 TQEIST
+603 TQAIST

-622 LFSPPDKTML
+622 LFSPPNKTML
-632 VEELQQVLLRLPE
+632 AEELQQILLRLPE
-645 EDEEAQMDALRR
+645 EDEEAQMDAMRR

-690 LLEQVLQQSWYGL
+690 LLEQVLQQSWQYL

-713 GEAAHSPQLAIIGYG
+713 GEASYTPQLAIIGYG

-746 HGAQSTGSTNGE
+746 HDAQANGSTDGD
-758 RSVDNLTFYTRLG
+758 RSIDNLTFYTRLG

-777 ITSFTAA
+777 ITSYTAA

-798 NSGLLVSTL
+798 NSGLLVSSL
-807 DAFREYQQKEA
+807 EAFKDYQQKEA

-830 GLAGDA
+830 GLAGEPN
-836 TLLGQF
+836 LLAKF
-842 EDCRKAVIAS
+842 ETCRKDIIAS
-852 SRDRKEL
+852 VRDRQAL
-859 KSEVIKMR
+859 KAEVIKMR
-867 EKMRAHLDT
+867 EKMRDHLDT

-898 VQYLVLAWSNKH
+898 VQYLVLAWSNQYA
-910 PELMRFSDNIRQLEA
+910 ELMRFSDNVRQLEA
-925 AISVGL
+925 AAFVGL
-931 LDADKAEKMI
+931 LDDEQAEKMT
-941 DTYKLYRART
+941 DTYTLYRSLA
-951 HRLTLQQQGRV
+951 HRLSLQQQGRV
-962 VQDDTFVSN
+962 VQSEALASN
-971 QSLMSQYW
+971 QNLISQYW
-979 DAFVTDDTI
+979 ERFVSDETL

>member
-1 LENKHFFEDGLLI
+1 MTPPN
-14 SPDLNPSYALFCEE
+14 LNPNYALFCDQ
-28 SNSRLLLLEHIQ
+28 SQHRSLLLERVQ
-40 EARERHSLAILTPEQ
+40 EARQRHNLEVLHQDQIAI
-55 ITTLEPLWLLSDY
+55 LEPLWMLSDY
-68 LHQQCVRFPHWLDD
+68 LHQQWTRFPEWLDEV
-82 LLVLKALP
+82 LLLESLP
-90 EKPCQEALI
+90 ERPSQAALMSGEA
-99 AGEGFFSCE
+99 FFACDAS
-108 AQACPKE
+108 ACPSDPQE
-115 ESETLD
+115 HLD
-121 EAAFLKRLRLYR
+121 ESTFLKRLRLYR
-133 HWWMVRLI
+133 QWWMVRLI
-141 ALDIQQRLSLTA
+141 ALDIQQRLTLTE
-153 LTYRLSCL
+153 LTSRLSGL
-161 ADACVNASLK
+161 ADACVNASLA
-171 WTEQHYLSLYGQALD
+171 WSEQQYLSLYGRALD
-186 SKGLPQ
+186 RNGLPQ

-202 GGYELNLSSDIDLI
+202 GGNELNLSSDIDLI

-251 VTANGFV
+251 VTADGFV

-306 ELDIREFEAL
+306 TLDIREFEAL

-365 FIAQALQ
+365 FIVQALQ
-372 ILHGGRDQGLQTPS
+372 ILHGGRDQRLQTPA

-401 VDEVETL
+401 HEKVDAL
-408 QDAYLLLRRT
+408 HDAYLLLRRT
-418 EHALQAV
+418 EHALQAL

-433 PKDDT
+433 PEDSIT
-438 ARLRIALLVGF
+438 RTRIALMVGF
-449 PSWQALDE
+449 ASWEELDQ
-457 RLWEMRKKVHACF
+457 RLWEVRKNVHSAF
-470 VALIDDGEESSKEVK
+470 VALIDDGEETSEEVK
-485 HQETWR
+485 SQEAWR
-491 LLIKHSEDRE
+491 LLIKHPGDKE
-501 AILDAIEQIAWQDQ
+501 AILDAIELIAWEDTNAN
-515 EVVITRITQ
+515 VTRITQ
-524 LLSSRTVVFMQ
+524 LLSSRAVVFMQ

-544 FLAAFMSQLSDE
+544 FLADLMIKLTEEA
-556 VNPDLV
+556 NPDLV

-582 LCENQTALTHL
+582 LSENQTALTHL

-603 TQEIST
+603 TEAIST
-609 TPALLDELLDANT
+609 TPALLDELLDAHT

-632 VEELQQVLLRLPE
+632 EDELQQILLRLPE
-645 EDEEAQMDALRR
+645 DDEEAQMDAMRR

-690 LLEQVLQQSWYGL
+690 LLEQVLQQSWHYL

-713 GEAAHSPQLAIIGYG
+713 GDTAYTPQLAIIGYG

-746 HGAQSTGSTNGE
+746 HDAQSSGSTDGN
-758 RSVDNLTFYTRLG
+758 RSIDNLTFYTRLG

-777 ITSFTAA
+777 ITSFTAV

-798 NSGLLVSTL
+798 NSGLLVSSL
-807 DAFREYQQKEA
+807 EAFKDYQQKEA

-830 GLAGDA
+830 GLAGEPN
-836 TLLGQF
+836 LLIKF
-842 EDCRKAVIAS
+842 EDCRKAIIAS
-852 SRDRKEL
+852 ARDRNEL
-859 KSEVIKMR
+859 KAEVIKMR

-898 VQYLVLAWSNKH
+898 VQYLVLAWSHKF
-910 PELMRFSDNIRQLEA
+910 PELMRFSDNVRQLEA
-925 AISVGL
+925 AASVGL
-931 LDADKAEKMI
+931 TEAEQAEKMI
-941 DTYKLYRART
+941 DTYTLYRSHT
-951 HRLTLQQQGRV
+951 HRLSLQQQGRV
-962 VQDDTFVSN
+962 VQDDALIDN
-971 QSLMSQYW
+971 QTLVSQYW
-979 DAFVTDDTI
+979 EQFVTDDNI

>member
-1 LENKHFFEDGLLI
+1 MLTP
-14 SPDLNPSYALFCEE
+14 PDLNPSYASFCEQ
-28 SNSRLLLLEHIQ
+28 SSSRSLLLEHIQ
-40 EARERHSLAILTPEQ
+40 EARERHSLVELSNEQ
-55 ITTLEPLWLLSDY
+55 ISVLEPLWTLSDY
-68 LHQQCVRFPHWLDD
+68 LHQQFVRFPHWLDD
-82 LLVLKALP
+82 LLILEHLP
-90 EKPCQEALI
+90 EKPSQEALI
-99 AGEGFFSCE
+99 AGESFFSSDAEDCPQE
-108 AQACPKE
+108 A
-115 ESETLD
+115 SLVFDET
-121 EAAFLKRLRLYR
+121 AFIKRLRLYR
-133 HWWMVRLI
+133 QWWMVRLI
-141 ALDIQQRLSLTA
+141 TLDIQQELSLTE
-153 LTYRLSCL
+153 LTSRLSGL
-161 ADACVNASLK
+161 ADACVNASLR
-171 WTEQHYLSLYGQALD
+171 WSEQHYLNLYGQALD
-186 SKGLPQ
+186 SQGVPQ

-202 GGYELNLSSDIDLI
+202 GGNELNLSSDIDLI

-251 VTANGFV
+251 ITADGFV

-328 GAIGALRD
+328 SAIGALRD
-336 LKQMI
+336 LKKMI

-372 ILHGGRDQGLQTPS
+372 ILHGGRNQSLQTPA
-386 LLKVLPYLAQQDYLS
+386 LLTVLPYLAQQDYLS
-401 VDEVETL
+401 FDEVEEL
-408 QDAYLLLRRT
+408 RDAYLLLRRT

-433 PKDDT
+433 PEDDR
-438 ARLRIALLVGF
+438 ARQRIALIVGF
-449 PSWQALDE
+449 ASWDE
-457 RLWEMRKKVHACF
+457 LSSRLWRVRKNVHRHF
-470 VALIDDGEESSKEVK
+470 ISLIDDGEESSEEVEN
-485 HQETWR
+485 QEAWR
-491 LLIKHSEDRE
+491 LLIKHPEDE
-501 AILDAIEQIAWQDQ
+501 SAILDAIEPIVWQDHNAA
-515 EVVITRITQ
+515 VIRITQ

-544 FLAAFMSQLSDE
+544 FLAAFMSKLNDE
-556 VNPDLV
+556 SNPDLV

-582 LCENQTALTHL
+582 LCENQTAMTHL

-603 TQEIST
+603 TEAIST

-622 LFSPPDKTML
+622 LFSPPDKVML
-632 VEELQQVLLRLPE
+632 KEELQQILLRLPE
-645 EDEEAQMDALRR
+645 DDEEAQMDAMRR

-666 AACDITEIL
+666 AACDITERL
-675 PVMKVSDHLTWLAEV
+675 PIMKVSDHLTWLAEV
-690 LLEQVLQQSWYGL
+690 LLDKVLQQSWFYL

-713 GEAAHSPQLAIIGYG
+713 GHAAHTPQLAIIGYG

-746 HGAQSTGSTNGE
+746 HGAQSTGSTDGD
-758 RSVDNLTFYTRLG
+758 RSIDNLTFYTRLG

-807 DAFREYQQKEA
+807 DAFRGYQQKEA
-818 WVWEHQALTRSR
+818 WVWEHQALTRAR
-830 GLAGDA
+830 GLAGEPV
-836 TLLGQF
+836 LLAQF
-842 EDCRKAVIAS
+842 EDCRKTIIS
-852 SRDRKEL
+852 SVRDHDEL
-859 KSEVIKMR
+859 KAAVIKMR

-876 GGKEKGF
+876 GNKEKGF

-898 VQYLVLAWSNKH
+898 VQYLVLAWSHKH
-910 PELMRFSDNIRQLEA
+910 PELMRFSDNVRQLEA
-925 AISVGL
+925 AVLVGL
-931 LDADKAEKMI
+931 LEQDKAEKMI
-941 DTYKLYRART
+941 ETYTLYRARA
-951 HRLTLQQQGRV
+951 HRLNLQQQGRV
-962 VQDDTFVSN
+962 IQDNAFINN
-971 QSLMSQYW
+971 QNLMSQYW
-979 DAFVTDDTI
+979 ESFVRNDKI

>member
-1 LENKHFFEDGLLI
+1 MTPPH
-14 SPDLNPSYALFCEE
+14 LNPNYVIFCEQ
-28 SNSRLLLLEHIQ
+28 SLSRALLLEHVQ
-40 EARERHSLAILTPEQ
+40 DARDRHGLDVLSQEQ
-55 ITTLEPLWLLSDY
+55 IETLEPLWILSEY
-68 LHQQCVRFPHWLDD
+68 LHQQFTRFPHWLDD
-82 LLVLKALP
+82 LLTLNELP
-90 EKPCQEALI
+90 EKPSVEALM
-99 AGEGFFSCE
+99 AGEVFFSCE
-108 AQACPKE
+108 AKSCPT
-115 ESETLD
+115 ESLEPLD
-121 EAAFLKRLRLYR
+121 EAGFIKRLRLYR
-133 HWWMVRLI
+133 QWWMVRLI
-141 ALDIQQRLSLTA
+141 ALDIQQQLTLTELTSRLSG
-153 LTYRLSCL
+153 L
-161 ADACVNASLK
+161 ADACVNASLQ
-171 WTEQHYLSLYGQALD
+171 WTTQHYLALYGQALD
-186 SKGLPQ
+186 SNSQPQ

-202 GGYELNLSSDIDLI
+202 GGNELNLSSDIDLI

-251 VTANGFV
+251 VNADGFV

-301 VMSGS
+301 VMAGS
-306 ELDIREFEAL
+306 TLDVSEFEAL
-316 RKPFVYRKYLDF
+316 RRPFVYRKYLDF

-372 ILHGGRDQGLQTPS
+372 ILHGGRDQKLQTPA
-386 LLKVLPYLAQQDYLS
+386 LLEVLPYLAKQGYLPA
-401 VDEVETL
+401 EEIEQL
-408 QDAYLLLRRT
+408 REAYLLLRRT

-433 PKDDT
+433 PEDDL
-438 ARLRIALLVGF
+438 ARTRIALMVGF
-449 PSWQALDE
+449 PSWKALDQ
-457 RLWEMRKKVHACF
+457 RLWEVRRNVHRSF
-470 VALIDDGEESSKEVK
+470 VALIDDGHESSEEVK
-485 HQETWR
+485 NQETWR
-491 LLIKHSEDRE
+491 LLIKHPEDKE
-501 AILDAIEQIAWQDQ
+501 AIEDAIALITWQDQ
-515 EVVITRITQ
+515 ETVVGRISQ
-524 LLSSRTVVFMQ
+524 LLSSRAVVYMQ

-544 FLAAFMSQLSDE
+544 FLAALITKLTDE
-556 VNPDLV
+556 ANPDLV

-593 IRLCRESVWF
+593 IRLCRESMWF
-603 TQEIST
+603 TEAIST

-632 VEELQQVLLRLPE
+632 AEELQQILLRLPE
-645 EDEEAQMDALRR
+645 EDEEAQMDAMRR

-690 LLEQVLQQSWYGL
+690 LLDQVLQQSWQYL

-713 GEAAHSPQLAIIGYG
+713 GEVAYSPQLAIIGYG

-746 HGAQSTGSTNGE
+746 HDAQATGSTDGG
-758 RSVDNLTFYTRLG
+758 RSIDNLTFYTRLG

-798 NSGLLVSTL
+798 NSGLLVSSL
-807 DAFREYQQKEA
+807 EAFRDYQQKEA

-830 GLAGDA
+830 GLAGEPN
-836 TLLGQF
+836 LLAKF
-842 EDCRKAVIAS
+842 ESCRKDIIAS
-852 SRDRKEL
+852 VRDRNKL
-859 KSEVIKMR
+859 KAEVIKMR

-876 GGKEKGF
+876 GGKDKGF

-898 VQYLVLAWSNKH
+898 VQYLVLAWSH
-910 PELMRFSDNIRQLEA
+910 QYPELMRFSDNVRQLEA
-925 AISVGL
+925 AASVGL
-931 LDADKAEKMI
+931 LDAEQAEKMT
-941 DTYKLYRART
+941 DTYTLYRSFV
-951 HRLTLQQQGRV
+951 HRLSLQQQSRV
-962 VQDDTFVSN
+962 IHNEKLVSN
-971 QSLMSQYW
+971 QSLVSQYW
-979 DAFVTDDTI
+979 DRFVTDTSV

>member
-1 LENKHFFEDGLLI
+1 MTPPNSNPNYPIFCDQ
-14 SPDLNPSYALFCEE
+14 LNARS
-28 SNSRLLLLEHIQ
+28 LLLERIQ
-40 EARERHSLAILTPEQ
+40 DARQRGGLAELTSDQLSE
-55 ITTLEPLWLLSDY
+55 LEPLWLLSDY
-68 LHQQCVRFPHWLDD
+68 LHQQFVRFPHWLDD
-82 LLVLKALP
+82 ILVLDCLP
-90 EKPCQEALI
+90 EEPSTQALI
-99 AGEGFFSCE
+99 AGEAFFSDDAGRCPL
-108 AQACPKE
+108 QA
-115 ESETLD
+115 LD
-121 EAAFLKRLRLYR
+121 SFDEPSFVKRLRLYR
-133 HWWMVRLI
+133 QWWMVRLI
-141 ALDIQQRLSLTA
+141 ALDIQQRVSLTE
-153 LTYRLSCL
+153 LTSRLSSL
-161 ADACVNASLK
+161 ADTCVNASLQ
-171 WTEQHYLSLYGQALD
+171 WSEQHYFNLYGRALD
-186 SKGLPQ
+186 SNGLSQ

-202 GGYELNLSSDIDLI
+202 GGHELNLSSDIDLI
-216 FAFREHGDT
+216 FAYRERGDT
-225 QGGKKSLSHQEYFT
+225 QGGKKNLSHQEYFT

-251 VTANGFV
+251 VTADGFV

-279 SLENYYQDQGRDWE
+279 SLENYYHDQGRDWE

-306 ELDIREFEAL
+306 ELDIQEFEAL
-316 RKPFVYRKYLDF
+316 RRPFVYRKYLDY
-328 GAIGALRD
+328 GAISALRD

-365 FIAQALQ
+365 FVIQALQ
-372 ILHGGRDQGLQTPS
+372 ILHGGRDQGLQVPS
-386 LLKVLPYLAQQDYLS
+386 LLTVLPYLAEQDYLS
-401 VDEVETL
+401 VEDANML
-408 QDAYLLLRRT
+408 RNAYLLLRRT

-433 PKDDT
+433 PEESIERT
-438 ARLRIALLVGF
+438 RIALLVGF
-449 PSWQALDE
+449 VSWDALDK
-457 RLWEMRKKVHACF
+457 RLWEVRNAVHSFF
-470 VALIDDGEESSKEVK
+470 VNLIDDGEESSEEVK

-491 LLIKHSEDRE
+491 LLIKSPEDRE
-501 AILDAIEQIAWQDQ
+501 AIHEALEHVSWQNV
-515 EVVITRITQ
+515 ELVITKVTQ

-544 FLAAFMSQLSDE
+544 FLAAFMSKLSSE
-556 VNPDLV
+556 SNPDLV

-593 IRLCRESVWF
+593 IRLCRESIWF
-603 TQEIST
+603 TQAIST

-622 LFSPPDKTML
+622 LFSPPDKAML
-632 VEELQQVLLRLPE
+632 EDELKQILLRLPE
-645 EDEEAQMDALRR
+645 DDEEAQMDAMRR

-675 PVMKVSDHLTWLAEV
+675 PVMQVSDHLTWLAEV
-690 LLEQVLQQSWYGL
+690 LLEQVLQQSWQYL

-713 GEAAHSPQLAIIGYG
+713 NEASYTPQLAIIGYG

-746 HGAQSTGSTNGE
+746 HGSQSNGNTDGD

-777 ITSFTAA
+777 MTSFTGA

-798 NSGLLVSTL
+798 NSGLLVSTI
-807 DAFREYQQKEA
+807 DAFRDYQQKEA

-836 TLLGQF
+836 SLLTKF
-842 EDCRKAVIAS
+842 EECRKAVIS
-852 SRDRKEL
+852 SIRDHNEL
-859 KSEVIKMR
+859 KIEVIKMR

-898 VQYLVLAWSNKH
+898 VQYLVLAWSYKY
-910 PELMRFSDNIRQLEA
+910 PELMKFSDNVRQLEA
-925 AISVGL
+925 ATAVGL
-931 LDADKAEKMI
+931 LDSEKAAKMI
-941 DTYKLYRART
+941 DTYTLYRART

-962 VQDDTFVSN
+962 IQDDALVAN
-971 QSLMSQYW
+971 QKLINLYW
-979 DAFVTDDTI
+979 KGFANDEKTKM